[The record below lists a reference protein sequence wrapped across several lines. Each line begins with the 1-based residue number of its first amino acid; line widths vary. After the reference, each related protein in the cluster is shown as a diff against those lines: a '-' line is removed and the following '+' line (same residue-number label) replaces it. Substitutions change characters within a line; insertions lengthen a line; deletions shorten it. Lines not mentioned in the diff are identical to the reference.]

1 MAYNH
6 LSGTVSVT
14 NDLHLSGAVISGS
27 YTGNGIELSNVNHT
41 IQRNTSVGRIPFF
54 DSTEADGPLGN
65 QFDIRG
71 DRDFTYDRNT
81 DVLTLNG
88 TGSFSA
94 ITLNSASSETGVT
107 TKYLALNAS
116 NEIILTSSLGSGA
129 GGGTATGQGPTGSL
143 QFHSEDSAIS
153 GSDFLVY
160 DFTNNILNLTGTLT
174 VSGAINANELNID
187 VVNRNVINLD
197 VSGSTKFGDTLDD
210 THEFTGSLMVSGTV
224 IRNRVS
230 VTTAA
235 YPLQTTDY
243 FVAVQTNTI
252 AALST
257 ITLPAANT
265 LQNGQSFVF
274 KDEGGSA
281 TTYNIKIT
289 ASAADLIDG
298 TSFIVIE
305 SPYGALSLYTNG
317 TDKYFIY

>member
-1 MAYNH
+1 MGYNQ
-6 LSGTVSVT
+6 LSGTIAAASGSEIIST
-14 NDLHLSGAVISGS
+14 YFSGAYSGDGAS
-27 YTGNGIELSNVNHT
+27 LEAVNHT
-41 IQRNTSVGRIPFF
+41 TQTNTAEHRIPFF
-54 DSTEADGPLGN
+54 DSTTAVGPLGN
-65 QFDIRG
+65 QYNIRATSS
-71 DRDFTYDRNT
+71 FTFNRNT

-94 ITLNSASSETGVT
+94 ITLNSASSEAGVL

-116 NEIILTSSLGSGA
+116 NQIVLTSSYGDGNSGA
-129 GGGTATGQGPTGSL
+129 AVGPTGSL
-143 QFHSEDSAIS
+143 QFHSSNSEFS
-153 GSDFLVY
+153 GSENLIY
-160 DFTNNILNLTGTLT
+160 DVGSTTLTLTGTLT
-174 VSGAINANELNID
+174 VSGTINANELNID
-187 VVNRNVINLD
+187 VTNKNVINLD

-230 VTTAA
+230 VTTDA

-305 SPYGALSLYTNG
+305 SPYGALNLYTNG